1 MSTYRQLQIP
11 LGTILLWLSTSV
23 SSFAATNTITP
34 VKFQSDTVK
43 LSVENIPS
51 RQLNLTP
58 DTHLIAGRI
67 RDSLV
72 SRSPI
77 VAKLFQKFDDIW
89 KEENRHPQPN
99 LSLTARNRV
108 IFNYCKIQKEIP
120 VTVDV
125 CYNRLSMWAY
135 DLYQDENISG
145 DNRSLLQ
152 DLIEEI
158 ENRSN

>member
-1 MSTYRQLQIP
+1 MNTYRQLQIP

-67 RDSLV
+67 RDSL

-77 VAKLFQKFDDIW
+77 VAKLFARFDDIW
-89 KEENRHPQPN
+89 KEENRHLQPD

-135 DLYQDENISG
+135 DLSQDENIYG
-145 DNRSLLQ
+145 DNRSLLEN
-152 DLIEEI
+152 LIEEI